1 LTTNNPFGEI
11 GEVTV
16 TVQTVSQSFISVTYN
31 IPFLIPGSI
40 GTHDGIGY
48 PQENNRHLHVTV
60 WADNGGMS
68 NYIFNE
74 GVYVDDI
81 YAYPQ
86 VETSYDAPL
95 EYEAL
100 CLNEDSTKRYT
111 CAFEK
116 VKQWTI
122 KNAEEKL
129 KEVYDQHGNEMDS
142 YDESEQY

>member
-1 LTTNNPFGEI
+1 VIDFARLGLHGYSSYLIVF
-11 GEVTV
+11 
-16 TVQTVSQSFISVTYN
+16 
-31 IPFLIPGSI
+31 PFLIPGSI

-86 VETSYDAPL
+86 VESLYDNPL
-95 EYEAL
+95 VYEQL
-100 CLNEDSTKRYT
+100 CLNENPNKRYT
-111 CAFEK
+111 CAFDK
-116 VKQWTI
+116 VRDWTI
-122 KNAEEKL
+122 KNAEDKL
-129 KEVYDQHGNEMDS
+129 KEIYDKNNYDTDS
-142 YDESEQY
+142 EVN